1 MPIQPVKW
9 SSVCFILS
17 LLWPQT
23 NQWSSHVELY
33 AGQEKPSLKS
43 QVTKESPILT
53 YNRTCLNTSQNKIHS
68 LMFQSESLNLLISDS
83 TATLRNVTHCLPS
96 STPIV
101 FCLKKPGTTMIK
113 ITDDSKTWVR
123 VGFYPWSKEK
133 EQSKT
138 RLWNSKALDKLTALG
153 PTANTSIRTWSG
165 CLVHRQS
172 SCLSPNG
179 SGIRENRQEV

>member
-1 MPIQPVKW
+1 
-9 SSVCFILS
+9 
-17 LLWPQT
+17 
-23 NQWSSHVELY
+23 
-33 AGQEKPSLKS
+33 
-43 QVTKESPILT
+43 
-53 YNRTCLNTSQNKIHS
+53 
-68 LMFQSESLNLLISDS
+68 MFQSESLNLLISDS

-138 RLWNSKALDKLTALG
+138 RLWNSKVLDKLTALG

-165 CLVHRQS
+165 CLVHMKS
-172 SCLSPNG
+172 ICLSPNG
-179 SGIRENRQEV
+179 SGIRENRQEVSHTGKKALALLWQSCMNKKRGRKGNKHILSSYCTTAGSTKVGPEHDLLTLR